1 MRLSRF
7 FRRGRWDDERA
18 RELDS
23 YLHEEIADNL
33 ARGMT
38 LDDARRAAHR
48 KLGNPTLIREEIYT
62 MNSLGFL
69 ETLWQDLRYGARL
82 LLRNP
87 TFAVVAILTLAL
99 GTGANTAIFQLVD
112 AIRLRTL
119 PVEHPEQLVE
129 VRIVKAPNGRTGQ
142 FNGRWPML
150 SYPLYLKIK
159 EQQQA
164 FTDFIAWGSTNFD
177 LATGGEQRPAE
188 AMWVSGDFFGA
199 LGVRP
204 SVGRLLSPSDDVEG
218 CAPSAVLGHAFWQR
232 EYGGDPSAVGR
243 TILLDGKR
251 VDIIGVTSAQFYG
264 VDVGRSFDIA
274 VPICSRPAFV
284 PNGGGLGKSDVW
296 FLGGLG
302 RLKPGISLEQ
312 AGAQLAGLSKGI
324 LEATVS
330 SRYTAADAKN
340 YREMELG
347 TRQASAGISGV
358 RRNYG
363 DSLNILLGVT
373 GVVLLIACANLA
385 NLMLARAT
393 AREREV
399 AVRLAIGASRRR
411 IVRQMLSE
419 SLLIAAIGA
428 AAGVLVAQ
436 WFSRALVGFI
446 STDSS
451 PLFIDLSLDWRAFAF
466 TAAVA
471 VSACLLFGLAPA
483 LKATHTSLGS
493 AMKAGGRGSTDGR
506 ERFGI
511 RRALVV
517 LQVGLSLVLVVGALL
532 FARSLRNLTT
542 LDPGFRQ
549 DGIFSAALDLRKA
562 NIPEAGMAAT
572 QDRILERVR
581 AVPGVRNVT
590 QAFTTPVGG
599 NFWNDRIIVGGVQQK
614 DIANF
619 NQVGPGYFTTL
630 GIRLISGRD
639 IDARDTPQSPK
650 VAVVSESFV
659 KKFLGGRDPL
669 GQAFQV
675 EAPVGDP
682 RPAIQIVG
690 VVADTKYTDLREP
703 FTPLAYLAITQD
715 EHPGPFLQMVIRADS
730 VSSAMTTATTRAIT
744 DINPAIAIQYQTM
757 REQIDQSL
765 TRERLMATLSA
776 FFGGLALLIATIGL
790 YGVMSYMVGRRRTE
804 IGVRMALG
812 ADAGMVVRMI
822 VREAGMLLVAGL
834 VVGAALSFY
843 AARTAAAF
851 LYELKPSDP
860 LTMAMAMAT
869 LASVTLL
876 AGWIPARRAARL
888 PPTVALRE
896 D

>member
-1 MRLSRF
+1 MAFSRF
-7 FRRGRWDDERA
+7 FRRARWDDERA
-18 RELDS
+18 RELES
-23 YLHEEIADNL
+23 YLAEEIADNV
-33 ARGMT
+33 ARGMP
-38 LDDARRAAHR
+38 LDAARRAAHR

-82 LLRNP
+82 LRRNR
-87 TFAVVAILTLAL
+87 TFAIVAILTLAL

-150 SYPLYLKIK
+150 SYPLFLKIK
-159 EQQQA
+159 EQEQA
-164 FTDFIAWGSTNFD
+164 FTDFIGWGSTNFD

-188 AMWVSGDFFGA
+188 AMWVSGDFFSA

-204 SVGRLLSPSDDVEG
+204 SAGRLLSPSDDVPG
-218 CAPSAVLGHAFWQR
+218 CAPAAVLGHAFWQR
-232 EYGGDPSAVGR
+232 EYGGDPSVVGR
-243 TILLDGKR
+243 TILLDGRR
-251 VDIIGVTSAQFYG
+251 VDIVGVASPEFYG
-264 VDVGRSFDIA
+264 VDVGRSFDVA
-274 VPICSRPAFV
+274 VPICSRATFQPA
-284 PNGGGLGKSDVW
+284 NSGLDKPDVW

-302 RLKPGISLEQ
+302 RLKPGVSAEQ
-312 AGAQLAGLSKGI
+312 ASAQLAGLSKGI

-330 SRYTAADAKN
+330 PRYNAADAKS

-347 TRQASAGISGV
+347 TRPASAGISGV

-428 AAGVLVAQ
+428 GAGVLVAQ

-466 TAAVA
+466 TAGVAVA
-471 VSACLLFGLAPA
+471 ACLLFGLAPA

-506 ERFGI
+506 ERFTL

-532 FARSLRNLTT
+532 FARSLRNLTS

-549 DGIFSAALDLRKA
+549 DGVFTAALDMRKA
-562 NIPEAGMAAT
+562 NIADGAILAT
-572 QDRILERVR
+572 HERILERVR
-581 AVPGVRNVT
+581 AVPGVRSVA

-599 NFWNDRIIVGGVQQK
+599 NFWNDRIIINGVPQK

-619 NQVGPGYFTTL
+619 NEVGPGYFTTL

-639 IDARDTPQSPK
+639 VDARDTPQSPK

-659 KKFLGGRDPL
+659 KKFLAGRDPL
-669 GQAFQV
+669 GQSFQV

-703 FTPLAYLAITQD
+703 FTPVAYLASTQD
-715 EHPGPFLQMVIRADS
+715 ERPGPFLQMVIRADA
-730 VSSAMTTATTRAIT
+730 VSSSMTTATTRAIT
-744 DINPAIAIQYQTM
+744 DVNPAIAIQYQTM
-757 REQIDQSL
+757 RDQIDQSL
-765 TRERLMATLSA
+765 TRERLMATLSG
-776 FFGGLALLIATIGL
+776 FFGGLALFIATIGL

-812 ADAGMVVRMI
+812 ADAGMVIRMI
-822 VREAGMLLVAGL
+822 VREAGVLLVAGL
-834 VVGAALSFY
+834 IVGAALSFY
-843 AARTAAAF
+843 AARTATSF
-851 LYELKPSDP
+851 LYELQPGDP
-860 LTMAMAMAT
+860 LTMVMAMAT
-869 LASVTLL
+869 LAAVTLL

-896 D
+896 E